1 MKWKKT
7 GKMLGKIACIGMA
20 AALLAGGQALGVAS
34 AVESDPLRA
43 AALSPLAAQA
53 ETQAAAVIEE
63 LRLKAGSVKAT
74 LNGEEWTIA
83 KPYMKQGAMMVPL
96 TVFTKAVGVDLNWS
110 TGDVVTLGNGKTA
123 VRMRLGQKQAM
134 ANGKAI
140 MLPAA
145 PEMVNGTVMAPLGP
159 LAKAFG
165 AAYTV
170 AKDKSVV
177 LTWNRAN
184 VLAEAAID
192 VSAKAVRFGDHV
204 HRWSM
209 VLPEGW
215 SYSFLAPEENSVL
228 MESPSGQA
236 QAMISIH
243 SWQSI
248 EPAHLADQFAGE
260 ATGKQMLE
268 HIKTAM
274 FAEDAIMSSRIGT
287 IDGKAYAQ
295 AVVNGEGMTLIRV
308 FSAGGKRYTVFV
320 YDKAA
325 SSPRQLLQYEPLL
338 NTFRPNDVPASGAGV
353 KDISTEKDGF
363 RSMALSGDGLIV
375 DIPVT
380 WERSPDGNKLS
391 ALSDQGMLQ
400 LEFYSLRADKE
411 ATLDSLVRREEE
423 FMKKQFRP
431 EHRQTVSV
439 QDVKLKSGQQAKLLT
454 AKHRYNE
461 TDWRFSKTLIVLDE
475 GVQFFLQYSGPDCAD
490 AVQLGERIVGSVRA
504 DGMAKEQLD
513 DPEAWGDGSELW
525 VPWTQT
531 VERTSE
537 TWGLQMKIPEWWLGY
552 RAGRAEEQLET
563 EGEEGTI
570 ASYSLPS
577 SYFMLHVNQVDT
589 VEEALASWKESL
601 LSESDPSIRFVKEEK
616 KTWRGQPAMRVR
628 FTGLTAGVNS
638 TYTTD
643 MLLIAKDGYV
653 YTLYYTMYDVS
664 RTPEMV
670 DQFEKVVGSFRFVTT

>member
-1 MKWKKT
+1 M
-7 GKMLGKIACIGMA
+7 GVV
-20 AALLAGGQALGVAS
+20 AALLAGGQAMGAAS
-34 AVESDPLRA
+34 AAGSGTLQA
-43 AALSPLAAQA
+43 AALSPVAEQAQTRA
-53 ETQAAAVIEE
+53 GTVMEE
-63 LRLKAGSVKAT
+63 LLLKAGSGKAM
-74 LNGEEWTIA
+74 LNGEEWTIG
-83 KPYMKQGAMMVPL
+83 KPYVKQGATMVPL
-96 TVFTKAVGVDLNWS
+96 SVFTKAFGAELNWS
-110 TGDVVTLGNGKTA
+110 TGDVVTLGNGKTT

-134 ANGKAI
+134 LNGKAVT
-140 MLPAA
+140 LPAA
-145 PEMVNGTVMAPLGP
+145 PEMVSGTVMAPLGP

-165 AAYTV
+165 AASTV

-177 LTWNRAN
+177 LTWNRAD

-192 VSAKAVRFGDHV
+192 VSAKAVRIGDHV

-209 VLPEGW
+209 VLPKGW
-215 SYSFLAPEENSVL
+215 SYSFLTPEENAVV

-236 QAMISIH
+236 QAMIFIN

-248 EPAHLADQFAGE
+248 DLAHLADQFAGQ

-268 HIKTAM
+268 HMKTEM
-274 FAEDAIMSSRIGT
+274 FAEDTLMSSRIGT

-295 AVVNGEGMTLIRV
+295 AVVNDEVMTLTRV
-308 FSAGGKRYTVFV
+308 FSAGGKRYTLYV
-320 YDKAA
+320 YDEAA

-338 NTFRPNDVPASGAGV
+338 NTFRPNDVPAGGAGV

-363 RSMALSGDGLIV
+363 RSMALWGDGLIV

-380 WERSPDGNKLS
+380 WERDPNRNKLS
-391 ALSDQGMLQ
+391 APADEGLLQ
-400 LEFYSLRADKE
+400 LEYYSLRADE
-411 ATLDSLVRREEE
+411 GATLDSLVRQEEE

-431 EHRQTVSV
+431 EHRQTVGV
-439 QDVKLKSGQQAKLLT
+439 QDVTLKSGQQAKLLT

-490 AVQLGERIVGSVRA
+490 AVQLGERIVDSVRV
-504 DGMAKEQLD
+504 DGRFKEQLD

-525 VPWTQT
+525 VPWTKT

-537 TWGLQMKIPEWWLGY
+537 TWGLQMKVPEWWLGY
-552 RAGRAEEQLET
+552 RGSGVLEELEAEF
-563 EGEEGTI
+563 EEGDI
-570 ASYSLPS
+570 ATYSLPS
-577 SYFMLHVNQVDT
+577 SYFRLTVNHVDT
-589 VEEALASWKESL
+589 VEEALAYWKESL

-628 FTGLTAGVNS
+628 FIGLTAGVNS

-643 MLLIAKDGYV
+643 MLLLAKDGYV

-670 DQFEKVVGSFRFVTT
+670 AHFEKVLDSFRFAAP

>member
-1 MKWKKT
+1 MKCRKT
-7 GKMLGKIACIGMA
+7 GKMLGRIACIGMA

-53 ETQAAAVIEE
+53 ETQAAVVIEE

-177 LTWNRAN
+177 LTWNRAD

-192 VSAKAVRFGDHV
+192 VSAKAVRIGDHV

-215 SYSFLAPEENSVL
+215 SYRFLTPEENSVL
-228 MESPSGQA
+228 MESPSGQVR
-236 QAMISIH
+236 AMISIH

-260 ATGKQMLE
+260 ATGKQLLE
-268 HIKTAM
+268 HMKTEM
-274 FAEDAIMSSRIGT
+274 FDEVTIMSSRIGT
-287 IDGKAYAQ
+287 VDGKAYAQ
-295 AVVNGEGMTLIRV
+295 AIINDEDIMLTRV
-308 FSAGGKRYTVFV
+308 FSAGGNRYMVLV
-320 YDKAA
+320 YDEAA
-325 SSPRQLLQYEPLL
+325 SSPKQLLQYEPLL
-338 NTFRPNDVPASGAGV
+338 NTFRPNDLPDRTAGV
-353 KDISTEKDGF
+353 KDISTEKEGF
-363 RSMALSGDGLIV
+363 RSMALWEDGLIV

-391 ALSDQGMLQ
+391 ALSDQGLLQ
-400 LEFYSLRADKE
+400 LEYHSLRADKE
-411 ATLDSLVRREEE
+411 ATLDSLVRQEEE

-439 QDVKLKSGQQAKLLT
+439 QDVTLKSGQQAKLLT

-461 TDWRFSKTLIVLDE
+461 TDWRFSKTLIILDE

-490 AVQLGERIVGSVRA
+490 AVQLGERIVGSVRV

-525 VPWTQT
+525 VPWTQA

-537 TWGLQMKIPEWWLGY
+537 AWGLQMKIPEWWLGY
-552 RAGRAEEQLET
+552 RVGRAEEQLET
-563 EGEEGTI
+563 EFEEGTI

-589 VEEALASWKESL
+589 VEEALDYWKESL

-616 KTWRGQPAMRVR
+616 KRWRGQPAMRVR

-664 RTPEMV
+664 RTPEMAE
-670 DQFEKVVGSFRFVTT
+670 QFEKVVGSFRFVTP